1 MKRKQQMSDTFLIGA
16 LLAVV
21 GGFLDVYTYMC
32 RGGVFANAQ
41 TGNIVL
47 MGIQIAQGDLTSCVR
62 YLIPILFFVLGVLL
76 SETIG
81 HRCKR
86 SQSLHWRQI
95 ILLLEILVLVA
106 VSLIPLGRLNILANS
121 LVSFT
126 CALQVQSFRKFN
138 GKAYASTMCTGN
150 LRSATEQFFA
160 YMVTKQPALLRQSLQ
175 YYGICGVFIL
185 GAVLGMVLTR
195 LFAEKVIAVAWIL
208 LGLVFAMMFLKCE
221 D

>member
-1 MKRKQQMSDTFLIGA
+1 MKPQKQMSDTFLIGA

-47 MGIQIAQGDLTSCVR
+47 MGIQIAQGNWVSCVT
-62 YLIPILFFVLGVLL
+62 YMIPIFFFVLGVLL

-81 HRCKR
+81 HRCK
-86 SQSLHWRQI
+86 QIHTIHWRQI

-106 VSLIPLGRLNILANS
+106 VSLIPIGKLNILANS

-160 YMVTKQPALLRQSLQ
+160 YFVTKEPALLRQSLQ

-185 GAVLGMVLTR
+185 GAVLGMLLTR

-208 LGLVFAMMFLKCE
+208 LGVVFAILFIRSE
-221 D
+221 